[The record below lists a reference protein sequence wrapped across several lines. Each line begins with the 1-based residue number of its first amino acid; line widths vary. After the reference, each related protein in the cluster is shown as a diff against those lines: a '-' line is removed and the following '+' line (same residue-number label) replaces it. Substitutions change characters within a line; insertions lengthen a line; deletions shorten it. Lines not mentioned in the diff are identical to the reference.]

1 MADSRMTERGASIS
15 ITLNGEGREAP
26 AGVTVAELL
35 DHLDLRGRQVA
46 VARNAEIVP
55 RSDFETVRIEDGDRI
70 VMDVETR
77 ELSVRVPE
85 EELARRRDLWT
96 PPPPNYT
103 TGVMAK
109 YAKLVSSASLG
120 AVTG

>member
-1 MADSRMTERGASIS
+1 MIA
-15 ITLNGEGREAP
+15 L
-26 AGVTVAELL
+26 V
-35 DHLDLRGRQVA
+35 
-46 VARNAEIVP
+46 
-55 RSDFETVRIEDGDRI
+55 EDGDRI

-85 EELARRRDLWT
+85 EELARRRDRWT
-96 PPPPNYT
+96 PPQPNYT

-109 YAKLVSSASLG
+109 YAKLVSSRSEG